1 LCWTKSGGTSEAIS
15 GCRPS
20 SSSESSR
27 VANEFMSTSGIRA
40 PVAARRA
47 RICCTI
53 TSRKA
58 IPSLTSTSD
67 FARSMP
73 IDVPSPP
80 LSLMTTASSSG
91 ASASGSA
98 SASGRS
104 VTGSMADSGIIPVSP
119 PSSCS

>member
-1 LCWTKSGGTSEAIS
+1 
-15 GCRPS
+15 
-20 SSSESSR
+20 
-27 VANEFMSTSGIRA
+27 MSTSGIRA
-40 PVAARRA
+40 PDASRSA
-47 RICCTI
+47 RICSTI

-58 IPSLTSTSD
+58 LPSLTSSSD

-91 ASASGSA
+91 ASPSGSSAASGS
-98 SASGRS
+98 S
-104 VTGSMADSGIIPVSP
+104 VTGSMADSGSMPVSP